1 MPDPSRAPAISPAWT
16 AGARRAVRRRPRRAD
31 VGFAVASGA
40 VLTAYNNL
48 FGAHPA
54 HERWYVPANAC
65 ASGAALSAA
74 LASGLTVT
82 DIGVGRGS
90 WRPGRAG
97 AGFAATVAA
106 GWLVI
111 AAIPATRPVLGDKR
125 AAGLDARSAVYQALV
140 RIPVGT
146 VLWEEIAFRGVLQA
160 ALRRVMPPGCAIAVT
175 SAVFGIWHVRPTVQ
189 ALHVNGLT
197 ADRGKAV
204 SRTAAG
210 VAATAAGGALLSWL
224 RERSGSLTAP
234 VLLHLATN
242 CGGIVAAWAVA
253 GRAALPAEHA
263 VQGGDAVA
271 GRADVK
277 D

>member
-1 MPDPSRAPAISPAWT
+1 MPHPLRAPAITAAWT
-16 AGARRAVRRRPRRAD
+16 AGARRAVRRVPRRGD

-40 VLTAYNNL
+40 ALTAYNNL

-65 ASGAALSAA
+65 ASCAALSAA
-74 LASGLTVT
+74 LASGLTPT

-90 WRPGRAG
+90 WRPGQAG
-97 AGFAATVAA
+97 AGLAAAVVA

-111 AAIPATRPVLGDKR
+111 AAVPATRPVLGDKR
-125 AAGLDARSAVYQALV
+125 AAGLDARSVAYQALV

-146 VLWEEIAFRGVLQA
+146 VLWEELAFRGVLQA
-160 ALRRVMPPGCAIAVT
+160 ALRRVMPPASAIAVT

-189 ALHVNGLT
+189 ALNINGLT
-197 ADRGKAV
+197 GDRGKAIAGA
-204 SRTAAG
+204 AAG

-242 CGGIVAAWAVA
+242 CGGVVAAWAA
-253 GRAALPAEHA
+253 GGRAQA
-263 VQGGDAVA
+263 
-271 GRADVK
+271 
-277 D
+277 